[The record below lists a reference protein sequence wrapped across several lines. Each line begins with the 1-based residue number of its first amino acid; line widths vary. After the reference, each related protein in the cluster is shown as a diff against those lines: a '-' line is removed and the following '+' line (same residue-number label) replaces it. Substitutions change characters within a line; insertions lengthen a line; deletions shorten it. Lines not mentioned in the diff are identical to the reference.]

1 MWGIRRREEIAKN
14 LEHIEH
20 LFKAAFW
27 LGGLDQPV
35 RLVAVPEG
43 ALQGF
48 TDEVMG
54 LDNETYARECAIDIP
69 GPETERI
76 GALARQWDVYVM
88 AQAKARHPEF
98 PGRFFNM
105 GFVVSPEGEVILRH
119 HKLVPLLPVEHSVTP
134 HNVWD
139 RWIELY
145 GASLDSFY
153 PVVDTEIGKLGIMM
167 ANEGSYPENA
177 RGLAMNGAEVVYRA
191 SFPHRAS
198 DAFEVQTRARALDN
212 NFYVIAPNLG
222 TYYLTVES
230 ETPIDTF
237 GGGSLIVDH
246 QGRVVGRHAYSGVSS
261 WVAGTVDIEA
271 LRRFRVNSKWG
282 NWMKDLTTEQY
293 RLIYEE
299 PVYPRNLYLD
309 RAPYT
314 HDEYHANVL
323 RPAIDRLVERGTY
336 ARPSEPGVEREP
348 AGVAGLGGVP
358 VADLGL
364 VDLPTEVDLPPVPQR
379 GEVDQAGLEVPD
391 E

>member
-1 MWGIRRREEIAKN
+1 MIEPYQAIGLVPTMWGIRRREEIAKN
-14 LEHIEH
+14 LEHISH

-35 RLVAVPEG
+35 RLVAIPEG

-48 TDEVMG
+48 TDEVMD
-54 LDNETYARECAIDIP
+54 LDHETYARECAIDVP
-69 GPETERI
+69 GPETEAI
-76 GALARQWDVYVM
+76 GRLASQWDVFVM

-98 PGRFFNM
+98 PGRFFNV
-105 GFVVSPEGEVILRH
+105 GFIVAPSGEVILKH
-119 HKLVPLLPVEHSVTP
+119 HKVVPLLPVEHSVTP

-139 RWIELY
+139 RWVELY
-145 GASLDSFY
+145 GSGLDAFY
-153 PVVDTEIGKLGIMM
+153 PVVDTEIGRLGIMM

-212 NFYVIAPNLG
+212 NFYVVAPNVG
-222 TYYLTVES
+222 TYYLTVDG

-299 PVYPRNLYLD
+299 PVYPKNLYAD
-309 RAPYT
+309 RAPMT
-314 HDEYHANVL
+314 HDEYFTSVL
-323 RPAIDRLVERGTY
+323 RPAIDRLVERGVY
-336 ARPSEPGVEREP
+336 ARPGSEPGVER
-348 AGVAGLGGVP
+348 
-358 VADLGL
+358 
-364 VDLPTEVDLPPVPQR
+364 
-379 GEVDQAGLEVPD
+379 
-391 E
+391 